1 MTSAPAPD
9 ARPGDSAP
17 GRGTAATG
25 DTADDGVRVRRATA
39 ADARAI
45 AHVHR
50 ESRRVTMPYLPPQRH
65 DLDGVTAWIRDQLL
79 PVCTTWVAERG
90 TDVIGYAA
98 VRGDALEDLY
108 LHPDE
113 LRRGLGTRLLET
125 ALGHRP
131 DGLTLHVFE
140 ANTGARAFYA
150 HHGFT
155 TVATGSDNMEGL
167 PELTLHR
174 GPAR

>member
-1 MTSAPAPD
+1 MTAMTSAPAPD
-9 ARPGDSAP
+9 ARPG
-17 GRGTAATG
+17 GAATP
-25 DTADDGVRVRRATA
+25 DDGVRIRRATT
-39 ADARAI
+39 ADAPAI

-50 ESRRVTMPYLPPQRH
+50 ESRRVTMPYLPPQQRG
-65 DLDGVTAWIRDQLL
+65 LDSVITWIRDHLL
-79 PVCTTWVAERG
+79 PGCTTWVAERG
-90 TDVIGYAA
+90 SDIIGYAA
-98 VRGDALEDLY
+98 VRDDELEDLY

-125 ALGHRP
+125 AFAHRP

-140 ANTGARAFYA
+140 ANTAARAFYA
-150 HHGFT
+150 RHGFT

>member
-9 ARPGDSAP
+9 ARPGGGAAP
-17 GRGTAATG
+17 ADTDAA
-25 DTADDGVRVRRATA
+25 DGVRIRRATT
-39 ADARAI
+39 ADAPAI
-45 AHVHR
+45 ARVHR

-65 DLDGVTAWIRDQLL
+65 DLDGVITWIRDHLL
-79 PVCTTWVAERG
+79 PGCTTWVAERG

-98 VRGDALEDLY
+98 VRDDVLEDLY

-113 LRRGLGTRLLET
+113 LRRGLGTRLLAA
-125 ALGHRP
+125 ALAHRP

-150 HHGFT
+150 RHGFT
-155 TVATGSDNMEGL
+155 TVASGSDNMEGL

-174 GPAR
+174 GPAPAP